1 LKNLTFKVRITAF
14 IIIIAGFFYKC
25 DKDIFPRD
33 FRDIYG
39 NWTIRNISGGFSG
52 SSVEPNFDILSII
65 HTMHFSLYRNDT
77 LVSSGKIE
85 IIDETADYIKIDF
98 VSNDNLMGSIGGVKI
113 ARISQD
119 TLILSDDCADCYS
132 YYFVRSEIYSNENYI
147 QPNKRLDFLE
157 VTNYPIGFDK
167 YCTSL
172 FFQNES
178 LGFISCSDGSILK
191 TSDGGKD
198 WKIVPTNNTLPLYG
212 ISFISENIGFA
223 VGGQSS
229 CGGTGCIVPGYLM
242 LKTTDGGETWE
253 TIPLPYK
260 MADLSSIKFYHSNFG
275 IAIGT
280 GAKLKTSN
288 GGQTWTSFAS
298 DNMTAVYNIFLL
310 NDNVA
315 FLSGL
320 KGQLFKTTDA
330 GETWKYI
337 GLKTDYYIQGVMF
350 INEQVGYISL
360 YNSLMKTTDG
370 GLTWK
375 RMEYAPVAVRT
386 IYFSSETNGI
396 AFGSRTYAS
405 SKWDV
410 WDSYFNIMIDGKW
423 YGDERVTSHCTPFC
437 LGPKIYYTITYD
449 NKVSIIKLTN

>member
-1 LKNLTFKVRITAF
+1 MKSLTFKIFTSVFLIIMITF
-14 IIIIAGFFYKC
+14 LYQC
-25 DKDIFPRD
+25 EKDNFLHEY
-33 FRDIYG
+33 RDIYG
-39 NWTIRNISGGFSG
+39 NWTIRNISGGFTGG
-52 SSVEPNFDILSII
+52 SIEPNFDILTISHRMRYYI
-65 HTMHFSLYRNDT
+65 YRNDT
-77 LVSSGKIE
+77 LLSNGSIE
-85 IIDETADYIKIDF
+85 IINETSDYLEIDF
-98 VSNDNLMGSIGGVKI
+98 VSDDNFSGFIKGSKI
-113 ARISQD
+113 VRLSND
-119 TLILSDDCADCYS
+119 TLVLSDNCADCYS
-132 YYFVRSEIYSNENYI
+132 AYFVRSETYSNENYI
-147 QPNKRLDFLE
+147 QPRKRLDFLE
-157 VTNYPIGFDK
+157 VSNYPIGFNK
-167 YCTSL
+167 YCTSVY
-172 FFQNES
+172 FQTEL
-178 LGFISCSDGSILK
+178 LGFITCFDGSILK
-191 TSDGGKD
+191 TSDGGKT
-198 WKIVPTNNTLPLYG
+198 WKLVETTNTLPLYA
-212 ISFISENIGFA
+212 ISFINDVIGFA
-223 VGGQSS
+223 VGGQSN

-253 TIPLPYK
+253 TVPLPYK
-260 MADLSSIKFYHSNFG
+260 MADLSSIRFYHSNFG

-288 GGQTWTSFAS
+288 GGQTWSSFAS

-375 RMEYAPVAVRT
+375 RMEYAPVGVRT
-386 IYFSSETNGI
+386 MYFSSETNGV

-405 SKWDV
+405 SEWDV

-437 LGPKIYYTITYD
+437 LSPKIYYTITYD